1 MDNAAIPSFL
11 KTFTPNFNFE
21 SIFRFC
27 ITEVKLAT
35 VRFETSFLTNGT
47 SPKFSTIIPLTPAFE
62 RLSMSFCASS
72 VISSRFNLLDGEP
85 GKPLRCITPRIIIC
99 YILAC

>member
-11 KTFTPNFNFE
+11 KTFTPNFNFK

-35 VRFETSFLTNGT
+35 VRFDTSFLTNGT
-47 SPKFSTIIPLTPAFE
+47 SPKFSTIIPFTPAFE
-62 RLSMSFCASS
+62 RLSMSF
-72 VISSRFNLLDGEP
+72 
-85 GKPLRCITPRIIIC
+85 
-99 YILAC
+99 